1 MPSVIPLLIMALLA
15 LSILVLVHELGHF
28 LVAKMVGIWPEE
40 FGIGYPPRLFGKKFG
55 KTLYSINA
63 LPLGGFV
70 RLHGEDPSEKAKYPE
85 LSFSN
90 KPPLAKALVAVAGVF
105 MNFVFAILVFATL
118 YAYSGG
124 VAKGVMVN
132 SVLPESPA
140 DKAGLME
147 GDEIVSLGGSDLVL
161 TESFLPEIDL
171 NKGETTSLIYE
182 REVDGTVQSIES
194 EVELPAQYS
203 EERGLLG
210 VGYLPASVVQPSWWQ
225 APFTYLYYGFV
236 KATYLS
242 QKIVEAFG
250 DLIVKAFSG
259 SKPEGLVGPV
269 GAAGLGAEAA
279 RAGIL
284 NLMHFAAI
292 ISINLAIINLVPFP
306 PLDGS
311 RLLIIAVEGVIGKK
325 MLPRVESMV
334 HTIGMIILLLLML
347 VLTAGEIP
355 RLISAGSLG
364 AFVDSLLQ

>member
-1 MPSVIPLLIMALLA
+1 MPSVIPLLIMALIA
-15 LSILVLVHELGHF
+15 LSILVLVHEIGHF

-55 KTLYSINA
+55 ETIYSINA

-85 LSFSN
+85 RSFSH

-105 MNFVFAILVFATL
+105 MNFIFAVVIFAAL
-118 YAYSGG
+118 YAYGGG
-124 VAKGVMVN
+124 VAKGVLVS
-132 SVLPESPA
+132 SVLPDSPA
-140 DKAGLME
+140 DNAGLVE
-147 GDEIVSLGGSDLVL
+147 GDVIVSLGGQALIL

-171 NKGETTSLIYE
+171 NKGKTTTLIYE
-182 REVDGTVQSIES
+182 REKNGAINTYETNVT
-194 EVELPAQYS
+194 LPAQYS

-210 VGYLPASVVQPSWWQ
+210 VGYLPESIVSPSWWQ
-225 APFTYLYYGFV
+225 TPFTYLYYGFT
-236 KATYLS
+236 KAVYLS
-242 QKIVEAFG
+242 EKIIEAFG
-250 DLIVKAFSG
+250 GLLVSAFSG
-259 SKPEGLVGPV
+259 TKPEGLVGPV

-279 RAGIL
+279 RAGIV
-284 NLMHFAAI
+284 NLLHFTAI

-311 RLLIIAVEGVIGKK
+311 RLLIIAVEGLVGKK

-334 HTIGMIILLLLML
+334 HTIGMIILLMLML

-355 RLISAGSLG
+355 RLISAGSLS
-364 AFVDSLLQ
+364 AFVDSLVQ